1 MFEPFDFMS
10 EKFNLMLKE
19 LTFALGVLHFRV
31 ARLCY
36 VPAGL
41 RLIREPFS
49 VMPEP
54 VRFIANKCS
63 LMVRP
68 VCFVAGKFSSE
79 RDWTP
84 CRRLP
89 AGESFRSVGRLRQRS
104 CQTVDAALPA
114 LVKFVSFAACHAVVA
129 QLPDEGG

>member
-63 LMVRP
+63 LKGDSRATSRIWSSNFFGLPEETAGSTTDLVMRSS
-68 VCFVAGKFSSE
+68 VASRS
-79 RDWTP
+79 P
-84 CRRLP
+84 
-89 AGESFRSVGRLRQRS
+89 ESNRAI
-104 CQTVDAALPA
+104 QTLSA
-114 LVKFVSFAACHAVVA
+114 FNCSF
-129 QLPDEGG
+129 LGPNSR